1 MSSGFIEIKADIS
14 GAQEALSGTGK
25 SLVSIR
31 NRVLGI
37 AGSYALKAV
46 RKAVRTSGLKKRTGE
61 LQKAYIRK
69 LNKRKG
75 EVNLY
80 PVSLDKTRTIF
91 SKAQALSYGGKSK
104 NTKWRLSGRGFV
116 QKGWQAAESGG
127 YKTDIDKMIQKE
139 LAKYWR

>member
-1 MSSGFIEIKADIS
+1 MSNNFIEIKADIS
-14 GAQEALSGTGK
+14 GAQEALSGTRK

-46 RKAVRTSGLKKRTGE
+46 KKAVRTSGLKKRTGE
-61 LQKAYIRK
+61 LQKAYIKK

-104 NTKWRLSGRGFV
+104 HTKWRLSGRGFV

-127 YKTDIDKMIQKE
+127 YKADIDKMIQKE
-139 LAKYWR
+139 LAKYWG